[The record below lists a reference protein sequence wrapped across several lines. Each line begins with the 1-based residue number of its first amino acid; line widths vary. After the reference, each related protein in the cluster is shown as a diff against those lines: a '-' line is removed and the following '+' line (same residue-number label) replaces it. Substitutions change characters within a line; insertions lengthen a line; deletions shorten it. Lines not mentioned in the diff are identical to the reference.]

1 MMNDA
6 VGGVSDAGE
15 LQNNNIIN
23 PEQRMMMMTHV
34 NSRVP
39 GLPSHAMMVHSRHAN
54 KAYSASLVSSVHRE
68 HR

>member
-6 VGGVSDAGE
+6 FGGVSDGGE

-23 PEQRMMMMTHV
+23 SEQCMMMTHV
-34 NSRVP
+34 NSRVL

-54 KAYSASLVSSVHRE
+54 KAHSATLVSSVHRE